1 MSADTIIVTA
11 GLAAIIW
18 FLQQIH
24 TQLKAISLMIRE
36 DDWQQN
42 S

>member
-1 MSADTIIVTA
+1 MSEDTIIVSA

-18 FLQQIH
+18 FLQQID
-24 TQLKAISLMIRE
+24 TQLKAISLILRE